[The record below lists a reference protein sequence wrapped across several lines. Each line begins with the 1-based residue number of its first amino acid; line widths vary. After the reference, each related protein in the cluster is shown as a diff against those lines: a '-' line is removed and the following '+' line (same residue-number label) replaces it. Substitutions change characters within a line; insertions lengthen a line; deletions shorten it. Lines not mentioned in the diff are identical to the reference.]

1 MKRDNERYVQARP
14 QTLGTW
20 CADTHTHRHTD
31 THTLTHTHT
40 CDGVAQMGGHG
51 ALTTGFCFVSL
62 SVRFDDGV
70 FKAGFKALKLKKADL
85 KAALMHT
92 HSLSL

>member
-1 MKRDNERYVQARP
+1 MFKRDHKHWGHGV
-14 QTLGTW
+14 LI
-20 CADTHTHRHTD
+20 HTHTD
-31 THTLTHTHT
+31 THTHTHTHT

>member
-1 MKRDNERYVQARP
+1 MFKRDHKHWGHGV
-14 QTLGTW
+14 LI
-20 CADTHTHRHTD
+20 HTHTD
-31 THTLTHTHT
+31 THTHTHTHT

-62 SVRFDDGV
+62 SVRIDDGV

>member
-1 MKRDNERYVQARP
+1 MFKRDHKHWGHGV
-14 QTLGTW
+14 LI
-20 CADTHTHRHTD
+20 HTHTD
-31 THTLTHTHT
+31 THTHTHTHT

-70 FKAGFKALKLKKADL
+70 FKAGFKAFKLKKADL
-85 KAALMHT
+85 KAVLMHT
-92 HSLSL
+92 HTLSLCRDASM